1 MLPCIIDA
9 GKCTLNMGSLLEGD
23 VFMQQHPHD
32 NQQPPQQ
39 PPQQPYGGGQPPY
52 GGQQP
57 PYGGGPQYPYGP
69 QQPEKKPNVV
79 MAAIALGGGLF
90 AMIVPIP
97 VIDVILGIM
106 GIVLAALAMKSG
118 VRGLAIAALIVSII
132 GTMVAISF
140 TISVLAGFP
149 SEWALT
155 TQMLLSR

>member
-1 MLPCIIDA
+1 
-9 GKCTLNMGSLLEGD
+9 
-23 VFMQQHPHD
+23 MQQNPYD
-32 NQQPPQQ
+32 GQ
-39 PPQQPYGGGQPPY
+39 QQPYGGQQQPY
-52 GGQQP
+52 GGQQ
-57 PYGGGPQYPYGP
+57 GGGPQYPYGPHDP

-97 VIDVILGIM
+97 VIDVILGIL

-155 TQMLLSR
+155 AQQMLLSR